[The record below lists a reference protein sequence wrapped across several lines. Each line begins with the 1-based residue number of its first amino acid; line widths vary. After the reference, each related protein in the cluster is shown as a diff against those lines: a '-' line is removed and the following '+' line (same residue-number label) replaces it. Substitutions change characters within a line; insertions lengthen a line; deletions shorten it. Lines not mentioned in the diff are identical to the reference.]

1 MARPNGALGLTQ
13 DEEVE
18 RYNAMDTA
26 RGVGSGSRPA
36 SRASDGSTGGAAV
49 SRLATHGDLPEWM
62 IAAEALRVQQQESDA
77 SGGGGAVLD
86 GRRERK
92 RVSYGGMSDGD
103 FNKMLRAGM
112 EEEEFMERKRELAEA
127 EEVARRQ
134 TGSETGA
141 LRVEEPSEPGAAVPK
156 KESIGNN
163 KSSKKRRR
171 S

>member
-36 SRASDGSTGGAAV
+36 SRASDGSTGGATV

-62 IAAEALRVQQQESDA
+62 VAAEAMRVEQRETDA
-77 SGGGGAVLD
+77 SGGGAVLD

-141 LRVEEPSEPGAAVPK
+141 LRVEEPSEPGATVPK

>member
-1 MARPNGALGLTQ
+1 M
-13 DEEVE
+13 
-18 RYNAMDTA
+18 
-26 RGVGSGSRPA
+26 
-36 SRASDGSTGGAAV
+36 

-62 IAAEALRVQQQESDA
+62 VAAEAMHVEQRETDA
-77 SGGGGAVLD
+77 SGGGAVLD

-156 KESIGNN
+156 KESIGNIN
-163 KSSKKRRR
+163 SSKKRRR

>member
-1 MARPNGALGLTQ
+1 M
-13 DEEVE
+13 
-18 RYNAMDTA
+18 
-26 RGVGSGSRPA
+26 
-36 SRASDGSTGGAAV
+36 

-62 IAAEALRVQQQESDA
+62 VAAEAMRVEQRETDA
-77 SGGGGAVLD
+77 SGGGAVLD

-141 LRVEEPSEPGAAVPK
+141 LRVEEPSEPGATVPK

>member
-1 MARPNGALGLTQ
+1 MARPNSALGLTQ

-18 RYNAMDTA
+18 RYNAMDAA

-36 SRASDGSTGGAAV
+36 SRASDGSSGGAAV

-62 IAAEALRVQQQESDA
+62 VAAEAMRVEQRETDA
-77 SGGGGAVLD
+77 SGGGAVLD

-92 RVSYGGMSDGD
+92 RVSYGGMSDGE

-134 TGSETGA
+134 TGSETGPVRA
-141 LRVEEPSEPGAAVPK
+141 EEPSEPGAAVPK
-156 KESIGNN
+156 KESTGNN

>member
-1 MARPNGALGLTQ
+1 M
-13 DEEVE
+13 
-18 RYNAMDTA
+18 
-26 RGVGSGSRPA
+26 
-36 SRASDGSTGGAAV
+36 

-62 IAAEALRVQQQESDA
+62 VAAEAMHVEQREADA
-77 SGGGGAVLD
+77 SGGGAVLD

-156 KESIGNN
+156 KESIGNIN
-163 KSSKKRRR
+163 SSKKRRR